1 MKCED
6 IEKLIS
12 EFIDNEIE
20 ESLRKMM
27 EEHLKECRRCLSLF
41 ETIEKTIALSRS
53 IYRKKKV
60 PKDVSE
66 RVYYEV
72 RIRFKK

>member
-12 EFIDNEIE
+12 EYIDKEIE
-20 ESLRKMM
+20 SSIREIMAEHIKM
-27 EEHLKECRRCLSLF
+27 CRRCFTLL
-41 ETIEKTIALSRS
+41 ETMEKTIALSRKV
-53 IYRKKKV
+53 YRKKKV
-60 PKDVSE
+60 PKSVTE
-66 RVYYEV
+66 RIYYEV